1 MNAAAMKHVNAK
13 FWIWTAVAAGLLLVL
28 MANAHMVYMAFSSQ
42 PDCID
47 HVKRGASVAEAGQ
60 FSAASS
66 SCTPRH

>member
-1 MNAAAMKHVNAK
+1 MSAAAKHVNAK
-13 FWIWTAVAAGLLLVL
+13 VWIWMAVAAGLLLVL
-28 MANAHMVYMAFSSQ
+28 MANVHLVYVAFSSQ

-47 HVKRGASVAEAGQ
+47 HVRRGASAPEVGK

>member
-1 MNAAAMKHVNAK
+1 MSAAAMKHVNAK
-13 FWIWTAVAAGLLLVL
+13 FWIWMAVAAGLLLVL
-28 MANAHMVYMAFSSQ
+28 MANAHMVYVALWSQ

-47 HVKRGASVAEAGQ
+47 HVKRGTSVAEAGK

>member
-1 MNAAAMKHVNAK
+1 MTAAAMKRVNAK

-28 MANAHMVYMAFSSQ
+28 MANAHMVYVAFSSQ

-47 HVKRGASVAEAGQ
+47 HVRRGTSVAEAGK

>member
-1 MNAAAMKHVNAK
+1 MSAAAMKQVNAK
-13 FWIWTAVAAGLLLVL
+13 FWIWMAVAAALLLVL
-28 MANAHMVYMAFSSQ
+28 MANAHMVYVAFSSQ

-47 HVKRGASVAEAGQ
+47 HVKRGASVAEAGK

>member
-1 MNAAAMKHVNAK
+1 MA
-13 FWIWTAVAAGLLLVL
+13 IAAGLLLVL
-28 MANAHMVYMAFSSQ
+28 MANAHMVYVAFSSQ

-47 HVKRGASVAEAGQ
+47 HVKRGASVAEAGK

>member
-1 MNAAAMKHVNAK
+1 MSTAAMKPVNAK
-13 FWIWTAVAAGLLLVL
+13 FWVWMAVTAGLLLVL
-28 MANAHMVYMAFSSQ
+28 MANVHMVYVAFSSQ

-47 HVKRGASVAEAGQ
+47 HVKRGASVAEAGT

>member
-1 MNAAAMKHVNAK
+1 V
-13 FWIWTAVAAGLLLVL
+13 LVL
-28 MANAHMVYMAFSSQ
+28 TANAHLVYVAFSSQ

-47 HVKRGASVAEAGQ
+47 HVKRGTGVAETGK

>member
-1 MNAAAMKHVNAK
+1 MSAAAKHVNAK
-13 FWIWTAVAAGLLLVL
+13 VWIWMAVAAGLLLVL
-28 MANAHMVYMAFSSQ
+28 MANVHLVYVAFSSQ

-47 HVKRGASVAEAGQ
+47 HVRRGASAAEVGK

>member
-1 MNAAAMKHVNAK
+1 MKQISAK
-13 FWIWTAVAAGLLLVL
+13 FWIWMAVAAGLLLVL
-28 MANAHMVYMAFSSQ
+28 MANAHMVYVAFSSQ

-47 HVKRGASVAEAGQ
+47 HVKRGAGVAEAGQ